1 MDLGFRLR
9 DLRRRQKMTLEELGK
24 RTGLTSSFLSQIE
37 RNITSPSVKSL
48 REIAA
53 ALNTKVSRFFEEQK
67 SRDFVFIKKDKRKK
81 NVNDRF
87 KSCCEVLASGLLDI
101 RMEPSFL
108 ILKVGGKV
116 EKQSDSLNGE
126 EFGFVLKGKV
136 ELLRGPER
144 FIMGKGDSVYFKGI
158 KSHKVKNIG
167 SNEANLLW
175 IVSS

>member
-1 MDLGFRLR
+1 
-9 DLRRRQKMTLEELGK
+9 MTLEELGK